1 MPDFLQRLKSLFT
14 PAKPARRDPFLD
26 LVDAFA
32 ERSAA
37 WPKGAPAGGRRI
49 GVLVTPWLSTAVP
62 FFALE
67 CAEMLRR
74 SGNTPVI
81 LFDPADV
88 IQNSPEAAHAAALTN
103 LIRENFTALE
113 RFDAAGVM
121 PQPDESDVEFARPIF
136 RENAI
141 WRSRGE
147 VKAEEFMAGNSDVPA
162 AIAKHLAVIR
172 GVLKASSIDRILIP
186 GGFFGLS
193 ALYVAIAR
201 QLGMDFATFDGSS
214 GVLRLTQRGIA
225 AHLADVPA
233 AFYAVKESLTTE
245 TRAEVLSMGRAE
257 LDDRC
262 NARDFRH
269 FQVAAA
275 TGRDDLQYDIFVPL
289 NIRWD
294 SAALGRQRAFETVG
308 DWLDSLLGWVASK
321 PDVSICIRQHPRER
335 LDFAKGSDNLA
346 PLLAK
351 HAGLG
356 GRLRFVAADEE
367 LNSYDLLRFAKV
379 VLPHTSTV
387 GIEAALLGLP
397 VILGTAVYYE
407 DLGFCKKAA
416 TREEYFTDV
425 EAALAG
431 AFKPDAAQ
439 QDDAA
444 LAYYLTQRC
453 ALLQTKF
460 TAHPDDFR
468 SWVKVPHEELWEQ
481 PEAADFRAAF
491 LSGEPLSVIRHRRK
505 IHAD

>member
-1 MPDFLQRLKSLFT
+1 MPELLKRLKSLFA
-14 PAKPARRDPFLD
+14 PSKPARRDPFLD
-26 LVDAFA
+26 LVDAFT

-37 WPKGAPAGGRRI
+37 WPNEAPVGGSRI
-49 GVLVTPWLSTAVP
+49 GILVTPWLSTAVP

-74 SGNTPVI
+74 SGRAPVI
-81 LFDPADV
+81 LFDSADV
-88 IQNSPEAAHAAALTN
+88 IQNSPEIAHAEALSK
-103 LIRENFTALE
+103 LIRENFPALE
-113 RFDAAGVM
+113 RFDAAGVV
-121 PQPDESDVEFARPIF
+121 PQPDESDPEIARPIF

-147 VKAEEFMAGNSDVPA
+147 VKADEFMAGNSSVPA
-162 AIAKHLAVIR
+162 AIAKHLAVVR
-172 GVLKASSIDRILIP
+172 GVLNVSRIERVLIP

-233 AFYAVKESLTTE
+233 ACHAVKNSLTNE
-245 TRAEVLSMGRAE
+245 ARDQVLSMGRAE

-275 TGRDDLQYDIFVPL
+275 TGRDDLRYDIFVPL

-294 SAALGRQRAFETVG
+294 SAALGRQRAFETVTE
-308 DWLDSLLGWVASK
+308 WLDSLLEWVASK
-321 PDVSICIRQHPRER
+321 SDVSICIRQHPRER

-346 PLLAK
+346 PLLVK
-351 HAGLG
+351 HSGLG
-356 GRLRFVAADEE
+356 ERLRIVAADEE

-416 TREEYFTDV
+416 TREEYFAAL
-425 EAALAG
+425 EAALDG
-431 AFKPDAAQ
+431 AFRPDTGQ

-468 SWVKVPHEELWEQ
+468 SWVKIPHDALWEQ
-481 PEAADFRAAF
+481 REVADFRSAL
-491 LSGEPLSVIRHRRK
+491 LSGEPLSVVRHRRK
-505 IHAD
+505 IHAN

>member
-1 MPDFLQRLKSLFT
+1 MPELLQRLKRLFV
-14 PAKPARRDPFLD
+14 PAKPTRRDPFLD
-26 LVDAFA
+26 LVGAFA

-37 WPKGAPAGGRRI
+37 WPKAAPVGGRRI

-74 SGNTPVI
+74 AGRIPVI
-81 LFDPADV
+81 LFDAADV
-88 IQNSPEAAHAAALTN
+88 IQNSPEIAHAAALAN
-103 LIRENFTALE
+103 LVRENFPALE
-113 RFDAAGVM
+113 RFDAIDVA
-121 PQPDESDVEFARPIF
+121 PQPDEKDAEVARPIF

-147 VKAEEFMAGNSDVPA
+147 VKADEFMAGNSDVPA
-162 AIAKHLAVIR
+162 AIVKHLAVVR
-172 GVLKASSIDRILIP
+172 GLLTASKVEQVLLP

-201 QLGMDFATFDGSS
+201 QLGLDFATFDGSS

-225 AHLADVPA
+225 AHLADVPT
-233 AFYAVKESLTTE
+233 AFHAVKKSLTAE
-245 TRAEVLSMGRAE
+245 TRAAVLSMGRAE

-275 TGRDDLQYDIFVPL
+275 TGRDDLRYDIFVPL

-294 SAALGRQRAFETVG
+294 SAALGRQRAFETVAE
-308 DWLDSLLGWVASK
+308 WLDSLLGWVASRA
-321 PDVSICIRQHPRER
+321 DVSICIRQHPRER

-356 GRLRFVAADEE
+356 SRLRFVAADEE

-397 VILGTAVYYE
+397 VVLGTAVYYE
-407 DLGFCKKAA
+407 DLGFCNKAA
-416 TREEYFTDV
+416 TREEYFANV
-425 EAALAG
+425 EAALGG
-431 AFKPDAAQ
+431 AFKPDAGQ

-468 SWVKVPHEELWEQ
+468 AWVKVPHEALWEQ
-481 PEAADFRAAF
+481 PEADDFSTAF
-491 LSGEPLSVIRHRRK
+491 LGGLPLSVVRHHRH
-505 IHAD
+505 IHAN